1 MEYRKRVEK
10 LLLSLGREGM
20 EKLLEWMAENGYY
33 DEPDCDSQ
41 SSPAGGSL
49 AAQSLYVLGI
59 MEDMA
64 YLLLHDNEETLEAK
78 RNSLAVCALLHRI
91 GILGTGLEETKEG
104 ETEKK
109 AVDIVSSFI
118 TLDKEEERALLCN
131 EVVGRDFAAN
141 KGAAGMDYALLLF
154 FAEKWVVNE
163 GKNGVKG

>member
-10 LLLSLGREGM
+10 LLLSSGREGM

-33 DEPDCDSQ
+33 DEPAGACQ

-91 GILGTGLEETKEG
+91 GFLVTGLEETREA
-104 ETEKK
+104 EVEKK
-109 AVDIVSSFI
+109 SVGIVSSFI
-118 TLDKEEERALLCN
+118 ALDKEEERALLCN
-131 EVVGRDFAAN
+131 EMVGSDFAAN
-141 KGAAGMDYALLLF
+141 MGTAGMDFALLLF
-154 FAEKWVVNE
+154 FAEKWMANE

>member
-10 LLLSLGREGM
+10 LLLSSGREGM

-33 DEPDCDSQ
+33 DEPAGACQ

-91 GILGTGLEETKEG
+91 GFLGTGLEETREA
-104 ETEKK
+104 EAEKK
-109 AVDIVSSFI
+109 SVGIVSSFI
-118 TLDKEEERALLCN
+118 ALDKEEERALLCN
-131 EVVGRDFAAN
+131 EMIGSDFAAN
-141 KGAAGMDYALLLF
+141 MGTAGMDFALLLF
-154 FAEKWVVNE
+154 FAEKWMANE

>member
-64 YLLLHDNEETLEAK
+64 YLLLHDNEDILEAK
-78 RNSLAVCALLHRI
+78 RNSLAVCAP
-91 GILGTGLEETKEG
+91 
-104 ETEKK
+104 
-109 AVDIVSSFI
+109 VSY
-118 TLDKEEERALLCN
+118 THLDVYKRQE
-131 EVVGRDFAAN
+131 
-141 KGAAGMDYALLLF
+141 
-154 FAEKWVVNE
+154 
-163 GKNGVKG
+163 